1 MRQTIIVVF
10 KRKSQA
16 EPDVDMKEFVQARA
30 ERKQV
35 LLLVGIVS
43 LDEEGHTWL
52 GMGESKLTW
61 VGSPA
66 ANCVI
71 YIPHHWV

>member
-1 MRQTIIVVF
+1 MEVF
-10 KRKSQA
+10 
-16 EPDVDMKEFVQARA
+16 VFARA
-30 ERKQV
+30 GAGRKQV

-43 LDEEGHTWL
+43 LDEDGHTWL
-52 GMGESKLTW
+52 SMDGSKLTW

-71 YIPHHWV
+71 YIPHH

>member
-1 MRQTIIVVF
+1 MEVLL
-10 KRKSQA
+10 
-16 EPDVDMKEFVQARA
+16 FVRA
-30 ERKQV
+30 GAGRKQV
-35 LLLVGIVS
+35 LVVVGIVS

-52 GMGESKLTW
+52 GMAGSKLTW

-71 YIPHHWV
+71 YIPHH